1 MDFGRLVE
9 ARRGLVSQPV
19 AQSAVCQTFPT
30 QRLLQ
35 PLQAHNSSLDCAF
48 TRELVLF
55 LCVCVCARF
64 CMEGHEEESRML

>member
-55 LCVCVCARF
+55 LCVCARF